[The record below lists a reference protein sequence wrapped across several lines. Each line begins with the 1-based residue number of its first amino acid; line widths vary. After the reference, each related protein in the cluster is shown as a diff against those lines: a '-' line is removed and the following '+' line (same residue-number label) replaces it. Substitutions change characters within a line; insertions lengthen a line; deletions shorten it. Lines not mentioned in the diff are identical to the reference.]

1 MLCTIVQW
9 ATILS
14 PIIAVVLA
22 WWTCRSSAKESAKQI
37 SALKRIAILQI
48 ETSLL
53 EMEYEFFKAE
63 TSMKEYKDEIN
74 DLQKELQRLSH
85 NPNTT
90 EQERSEFKRKIER
103 RMNDSNRQ
111 RAWWMRLFHTQA
123 NLTFAKH
130 RIIENER

>member
-1 MLCTIVQW
+1 
-9 ATILS
+9 
-14 PIIAVVLA
+14 
-22 WWTCRSSAKESAKQI
+22 
-37 SALKRIAILQI
+37 
-48 ETSLL
+48 
-53 EMEYEFFKAE
+53 MEYEFFKAE

-111 RAWWMRLFHTQA
+111 CAWWMRLFHTQA

>member
-1 MLCTIVQW
+1 MMCTIVQW

-14 PIIAVVLA
+14 PIIAVLLA
-22 WWTCRSSAKESAKQI
+22 CWTSRCSAKESAKQI

-63 TSMKEYKDEIN
+63 TSMKEYKDEID
-74 DLQKELQRLSH
+74 DLQRELQSLTH

-123 NLTFAKH
+123 NLTFAKQ
-130 RIIENER
+130 RIIENDR

>member
-1 MLCTIVQW
+1 MTCIIVQW

-37 SALKRIAILQI
+37 SALKRIAVLQI

-63 TSMKEYKDEIN
+63 TSMKEYKDEID
-74 DLQKELQRLSH
+74 DLQRELQRLSH

-90 EQERSEFKRKIER
+90 EQERSEFKRKIEI
-103 RMNDSNRQ
+103 RMEDSNRQ
-111 RAWWMRLFHTQA
+111 YAWWMRLFHSQA
-123 NLTFAKH
+123 NLTFAKQ

>member
-1 MLCTIVQW
+1 MTIVQW

-14 PIIAVVLA
+14 PIIAVILA

-37 SALKRIAILQI
+37 SALKRIAVLQI

-63 TSMKEYKDEIN
+63 TSMKEYKDEID
-74 DLQKELQRLSH
+74 DLQRELQRLSH

-103 RMNDSNRQ
+103 RMKDSNRQ
-111 RAWWMRLFHTQA
+111 YAWWMRLFLTQA
-123 NLTFAKH
+123 NLTFAKQ

>member
-1 MLCTIVQW
+1 MMCTIVQW

-14 PIIAVVLA
+14 PIIAVFLA
-22 WWTCRSSAKESAKQI
+22 WWTCRSSAKENAKQI
-37 SALKRIAILQI
+37 SALKRIAVLQI

-53 EMEYEFFKAE
+53 EMEYEFFKVE
-63 TSMKEYKDEIN
+63 TSMKEYKEEID
-74 DLQKELQRLSH
+74 DLQRELQRLSH

-103 RMNDSNRQ
+103 RMKDSDRQ
-111 RAWWMRLFHTQA
+111 HAWWMRLFQTQA
-123 NLTFAKH
+123 NLTFAKQ

>member
-1 MLCTIVQW
+1 MTIVQW

-14 PIIAVVLA
+14 PIIAVILA

-37 SALKRIAILQI
+37 SALKRIAVLQI

-63 TSMKEYKDEIN
+63 TSMKEYKDEID
-74 DLQKELQRLSH
+74 DLQRELQRLSH
-85 NPNTT
+85 NPNIT

-103 RMNDSNRQ
+103 RMKDSNRQ
-111 RAWWMRLFHTQA
+111 YAWWMRLFLTQA
-123 NLTFAKH
+123 NLTFAKQ